1 MVGVLLAAALAA
13 GCTSREG
20 AETMPGQEPA
30 STSPG
35 GPTSPN
41 APTSPAAPTSPTGP
55 TESPA
60 TPPLSS
66 TELPTMSRPAKPP
79 KTPTDLVPHDIVA
92 GRVIRGGSGPC
103 YQLLTDDDT
112 QYALHS
118 TAGITLTEG
127 TYVRIRFAPL
137 KIKVYC
143 GPGRHVALLEATVL
157 S

>member
-1 MVGVLLAAALAA
+1 MAGVLLAAALAA

-30 STSPG
+30 STSPT
-35 GPTSPN
+35 GPTSP
-41 APTSPAAPTSPTGP
+41 TAPTSPTGP
-55 TESPA
+55 TESPG
-60 TPPLSS
+60 TPPPLSN
-66 TELPTMSRPAKPP
+66 TELPTMSRPARPP

-112 QYALHS
+112 RYALHS

-157 S
+157 G

>member
-1 MVGVLLAAALAA
+1 MGAIWRRTGAGVAGVLLASALA
-13 GCTSREG
+13 GCTSTEG
-20 AETMPGQEPA
+20 TETMPGQEPVPTSA
-30 STSPG
+30 NGPPESPG
-35 GPTSPN
+35 AS
-41 APTSPAAPTSPTGP
+41 
-55 TESPA
+55 
-60 TPPLSS
+60 PPLSS

-157 S
+157 G